1 MSDTTQTNAMAEIA
15 LALAMGFFSIM
26 VLTLVSMGG
35 GMISQ
40 TATASFKDDP
50 IAVAKTTPETEPQS
64 KGASQAQVEP
74 QDLVIFHDGRFLNH
88 VLQPVDPAMLNER
101 DKVVLAV
108 SPDLSMARTIQ
119 ARQQVQH
126 RDITVVVLNDK
137 WLNALQEAGL

>member
-35 GMISQ
+35 GMVSQ
-40 TATASFKDDP
+40 TTTSPFKDDP
-50 IAVAKTTPETEPQS
+50 IAVAKTTPETESQD

-74 QDLVIFHDGRFLNH
+74 QDLVIFHDGHFLDH
-88 VLQPVDPAMLNER
+88 ALQPIDLAMLKGR
-101 DKVVLAV
+101 DKIVLAV
-108 SPDLSMARTIQ
+108 SPDLSMAHTMQ

-126 RDITVVVLNDK
+126 PDITVVVLNDK